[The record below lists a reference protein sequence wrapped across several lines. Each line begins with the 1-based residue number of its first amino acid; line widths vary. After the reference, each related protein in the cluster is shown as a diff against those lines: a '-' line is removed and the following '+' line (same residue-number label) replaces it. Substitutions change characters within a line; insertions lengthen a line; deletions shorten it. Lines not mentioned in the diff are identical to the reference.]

1 MAAGPW
7 YSSSG
12 IGDANNAATAR
23 GIMAALTEANKNQE
37 AAAHPVM
44 QSMLAKDAGVGQMLG
59 ALGYG
64 VTFADLGSGKLA
76 AAVEGTSPVTLTNF
90 STTNVTVTPSRK
102 SFARQVSDYSRSLQ
116 AGLLMGEIGP
126 DVEALLAYEGTRVW
140 LNSLV
145 DQIAAL
151 ASSATNTIGSTG
163 VPLTWSALNEGI
175 LDLKNRGAAQGRAL
189 GLVTVKG
196 AKDLADDALSL
207 GGAVAMAPQ
216 IQQLLANASAGAY
229 VGSFGAVDVYLNSEL
244 DTDSGDDLG
253 MLLTDGAIISKHQQV
268 ALPREADALINA
280 GFYTMEMRRADG
292 GVTNIETVAYN
303 GVAIAENGR
312 MAAIRYVS

>member
-1 MAAGPW
+1 MAAGNW
-7 YSSSG
+7 LSTAG

-23 GIMAALTEANKNQE
+23 GIMAALNEANKNQE

-44 QSMLAKDAGVGQMLG
+44 QNMLSKDAGVGQMLG

-64 VTFADLGSGKLA
+64 VSFAALGQGKLA
-76 AAVEGTSPVTLTNF
+76 ARTEGQTISLTNF

-102 SFARQVSDYSRSLQ
+102 AFARQVSDYSRSLQ

>member
-23 GIMAALTEANKNQE
+23 GIMAALTEASKNQE

-44 QSMLAKDAGVGQMLG
+44 QAMLQRDAGVGQMLG
-59 ALGYG
+59 AVGYG
-64 VTFADLGSGKLA
+64 MTFADLGSGKLA
-76 AAVEGTSPVTLTNF
+76 ARTEGQTINLTNF

-116 AGLLMGEIGP
+116 AGLLQGEIGP

-145 DQIAAL
+145 DQVAAL
-151 ASSATNTIGSTG
+151 ASSATNTIGTTG

-216 IQQLLANASAGAY
+216 IQQLLANASAGAF
-229 VGSFGAVDVYLNSEL
+229 VGSFGSVDVYLNSEL

-253 MLLTDGAIISKHQQV
+253 MLLTDGALVSKHQQV
-268 ALPREADALINA
+268 TLPREADALINA

-312 MAAIRYVS
+312 MAAIRYIS

>member
-7 YSSSG
+7 YSQSG

-44 QSMLAKDAGVGQMLG
+44 QAMLARDSGVGQMLG
-59 ALGYG
+59 AYG
-64 VTFADLGSGKLA
+64 FGMTFADIGSGKLSA
-76 AAVEGTSPVTLTNF
+76 EIEGSKATPTNF
-90 STTNVTVTPSRK
+90 STTNVTITPARK
-102 SFARQVSDYSRSLQ
+102 AFARQVSDYARSLQ
-116 AGLLMGEIGP
+116 AGLLQGEIGP

-145 DQIAAL
+145 DQVAAL
-151 ASSATNTIGSTG
+151 ASSASNTIGTTG

-175 LDLKNRGAAQGRAL
+175 LDLKNRGAGQGRAL

-216 IQQLLANASAGAY
+216 IQQLLANASAGAF
-229 VGSFGAVDVYLNSEL
+229 VGSFGSCDVFLSSEL
-244 DTDSGDDLG
+244 DSDSGDDLG
-253 MLLTDGAIISKHQQV
+253 LLLTDGAVVSKHQQV
-268 ALPREADALINA
+268 VLPREADTLVNA
-280 GFYTMEMRRADG
+280 GFYSMEMRRPGG
-292 GVTNIETVAYN
+292 GVSIIETVAYN

-312 MAAIRYVS
+312 MSAIRYVS